1 MLENMNNEIKNLF
14 FGFVLISISLLLYI
28 FRNKLSKVSPN
39 KDKRYYFTEEQSKN
53 KIFIVVLGFILMGII
68 LIIFS
73 IRQLLNN

>member
-14 FGFVLISISLLLYI
+14 SGFVLISISLLLYI
-28 FRNKLSKVSPN
+28 FRNKWTKVPPN

-53 KIFIVVLGFILMGII
+53 KIFIVVLGFTLMGII
-68 LIIFS
+68 IIIFS